1 MSFDITTW
9 KNELKSRLPGWQA
22 RMKAAGANSAY
33 YFIAASAFLPIAQ
46 AMQGGNIEPFAFTAV
61 ASGLGA
67 NLLANIVQHWRDEAN
82 AAVELQQA
90 VKRDPELQ
98 PKLDALLEQLDALQ
112 AAERALGDTDKAW
125 FVETIQR
132 ELGQL
137 KSGIHYQATLIGSG
151 AISQGGGDA
160 VGAGG
165 MLIKGNVTG
174 GVNQR
179 NIHTQSYSENHF
191 AASDPRALEKEKSGI
206 ARQKYL
212 QKLRRHCQTLPLAAL
227 GGEEAEDE
235 ISLDTVY
242 IDLDTQLNI
251 RPKDLEAIQK
261 GHKIN
266 LSDSALSKENPELN
280 QALAQRD
287 EKMVP
292 LPLLNAVLLTPRVV
306 LLGDPGAGKSTFA
319 RKLLGL
325 QSAVLLGQYPALNN
339 LASDLLPVLVVLR
352 ELVLKMDIPGF
363 EKLPGDVK
371 KEKLLA
377 AFRIYL
383 TEELQRM
390 DAGDFLPAFFEAFE
404 AGKILLVLDGLDE
417 VPQDMRQ
424 RVRAGVTTLLA
435 EYHLERLIITSRI
448 RSYSGEAVFP
458 NLQTFTLRPFSEEK
472 IRNFVQAWYKAR
484 VEMGLL
490 SEKDRPARVEDLV
503 KATNGD
509 LSELAGNPMMLTSM
523 AIIHQKEIGLPRERV
538 RLYRLVVDVLLRR
551 WQKHKLGEDQMTPSA
566 GLLEFLKDERRLLD
580 ALERLAYE
588 AHSAG
593 RNKKEAA
600 DLSRKEAL
608 AILEQKEFLKN
619 TGLASEFLD
628 YVDQRA
634 GLLKGNGGDLDK
646 PTSYSFPHRT
656 FQEYLAGAY
665 MVRGRSAAREYTR
678 LAAEGDHWALAAQ
691 LGAEELL
698 HNRLGQHAMLDLAYD
713 LCTDASPQ
721 TVLQQRL
728 ALWSGGMALAAGKA
742 TVEADNEKASG
753 GAHYLK
759 RLVSALLTAMQ
770 GELPPLER
778 AEAGRVLAKLGD
790 PRPEVLTC
798 EHMFFC
804 HIPAGEFLFGDAKKK
819 IKIANE
825 YWIGKY
831 PVTNAQFAHFLVAN
845 GYKNPA
851 YWLEAIKKSYWSKAG
866 FKANWDDKPRTAPVD
881 YGEPYNLPNHPVV
894 GISWYE
900 ALAFTCWVSE
910 QCSVISGQWSVNGGE
925 RVFREQIK
933 AEKLQAAL
941 PSEEQWEKA
950 ARGPLIGSGD
960 GQEYPWPGE
969 FDPNKANTHETGIG
983 TTTTVGAF
991 PAGESPYGLLDASG
1005 NVWEWTTSPY
1015 SQSSYTLRG
1024 GSFGYPS
1031 DHARCAFRG
1040 WYDPYSRLR
1049 RHGFRIVL
1057 VSHV

>member
-1 MSFDITTW
+1 M
-9 KNELKSRLPGWQA
+9 
-22 RMKAAGANSAY
+22 
-33 YFIAASAFLPIAQ
+33 
-46 AMQGGNIEPFAFTAV
+46 
-61 ASGLGA
+61 
-67 NLLANIVQHWRDEAN
+67 
-82 AAVELQQA
+82 
-90 VKRDPELQ
+90 
-98 PKLDALLEQLDALQ
+98 
-112 AAERALGDTDKAW
+112 
-125 FVETIQR
+125 
-132 ELGQL
+132 
-137 KSGIHYQATLIGSG
+137 
-151 AISQGGGDA
+151 
-160 VGAGG
+160 
-165 MLIKGNVTG
+165 
-174 GVNQR
+174 
-179 NIHTQSYSENHF
+179 
-191 AASDPRALEKEKSGI
+191 
-206 ARQKYL
+206 
-212 QKLRRHCQTLPLAAL
+212 
-227 GGEEAEDE
+227 
-235 ISLDTVY
+235 
-242 IDLDTQLNI
+242 
-251 RPKDLEAIQK
+251 
-261 GHKIN
+261 
-266 LSDSALSKENPELN
+266 
-280 QALAQRD
+280 LAQRN
-287 EKMVP
+287 EEMVP
-292 LPLLNAVLLTPRVV
+292 LPLLNAVLLTPRIV

-339 LASDLLPVLVVLR
+339 LNNDLLPVLVVLR
-352 ELVLKMDIPGF
+352 ELVLKMDIPSF
-363 EKLPGDVK
+363 EKLPGDMK

-377 AFRIYL
+377 AFRAHL

-390 DAGDFLPAFFEAFE
+390 DAGEFLPAFFEAFE

-424 RVRAGVTTLLA
+424 RVRAGVTNLLT

-458 NLQTFTLRPFSEEK
+458 TLQTFTLRPFSQAQ

-484 VEMGLL
+484 VEMGLI
-490 SEKDRPARVEDLV
+490 SEKDRPARVEDLL

-538 RLYRLVVDVLLRR
+538 RLYKLVVDVLLRR

-678 LAAEGDHWALAAQ
+678 LAADGDHWALAAQ

-698 HNRLGQHAMLDLAYD
+698 YNRLGQHAMLDLAYD
-713 LCTDASPQ
+713 LCADPSPQ
-721 TVLQQRL
+721 TTLQQRL
-728 ALWSGGMALAAGKA
+728 ALWSGVMALTAGKA
-742 TVEADNEKASG
+742 TVELDNENPSG
-753 GAHYLK
+753 GSHYLK
-759 RLVSALLTAMQ
+759 RLVPALLAVMQ

-798 EHMFFC
+798 ERMVFC
-804 HIPAGEFLFGDAKKK
+804 HVPAGSFLMGSTNDDDQASDNEKPQRKK
-819 IKIANE
+819 NLPE
-825 YWIGKY
+825 YWAGKY
-831 PVTNAQFAHFLVAN
+831 PVTNAQFAQFVAAK
-845 GYKNPA
+845 GYENPA
-851 YWLEAIKKSYWSKAG
+851 YWPEAQKEKNWSETG
-866 FKANWDDKPRTAPVD
+866 FKSEYDDKPRTAPVD
-881 YGEPYNLPNHPVV
+881 YDEPYNLPNQPVI

-900 ALAFTCWVSE
+900 ALAFTHWLSD
-910 QCSVISGQWSVNGGE
+910 QLSVISVQWSVNDGE
-925 RVFREQIK
+925 SVFREQVK
-933 AEKLQAAL
+933 FGKLQAAL

-950 ARGPLIGSGD
+950 ARGAD
-960 GQEYPWPGE
+960 GQAYPWPGE
-969 FDPNKANTHETGIG
+969 FDSNKGNISGTGIG
-983 TTTTVGAF
+983 RTTAVGVF
-991 PAGESPYGLLDASG
+991 PGGESPYGLLDTSG
-1005 NVWEWTTSPY
+1005 NIWEWVNNKY
-1015 SQSSYTLRG
+1015 YNLRG
-1024 GSFGYPS
+1024 GSFVDSPGS
-1031 DHARCAFRG
+1031 ARCA
-1040 WYDPYSRLR
+1040 SRHSSVPSYWNWF
-1049 RHGFRIVL
+1049 HGFRIVL
-1057 VSHV
+1057 VSRA